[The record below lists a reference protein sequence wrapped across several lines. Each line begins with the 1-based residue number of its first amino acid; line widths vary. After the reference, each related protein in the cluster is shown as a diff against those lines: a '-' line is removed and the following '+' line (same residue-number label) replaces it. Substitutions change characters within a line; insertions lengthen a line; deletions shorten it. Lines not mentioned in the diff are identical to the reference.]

1 MMEWQYLFRPHIIE
15 RGYDYFLADAV
26 DDFEVHEGMVNA
38 IVEGTDDYAVTI
50 EFSQEKITSLYCD
63 CPYAADGN
71 HCKHMAAVLF
81 ECNEQKVFQEQD
93 SMNSPAASSDLGEL
107 VMTTDEAKL
116 RAFLLTALTNDDKL
130 AHRFT
135 REFSISDPKKEV
147 RSLIGQIDDT
157 FDRHGDRQGFI
168 DYNAAFDFGHAL
180 LTFLYEE
187 VDPIIADGDYMLAFE
202 ILGHLVNRINMVEMD
217 DSGGQITMI
226 LSECYEHWQE
236 ILEHAEVTEKK
247 KMFEWF
253 TEQLDSQDYEY
264 SDDYIEESIKEGFP
278 EVQFNEIKLN
288 LAEKKIRQA
297 EMLEGWQREFR
308 LAEWAVFL
316 IDAMERSGK
325 SENEINEIYQRYWT
339 ISSVRKKYIEE
350 AIAKKDYT
358 VAIEVLQESLE
369 LDRSHR
375 GLVSEYSHLLKTIY
389 KTMGQKDRYVE
400 QLWQLLLV
408 DDQGNI
414 EIYRELKATMN
425 KADWSNAVQ
434 RIYST
439 LAGKD
444 FMDKLYLE
452 EERYDLLMDYV
463 ENSNELYAARRY
475 FDQLK
480 EEYPKRLVKKY
491 ETALRQMAA
500 PVSNRKKYYTI
511 ANLMKDML
519 KIPGGTIAG
528 RLLIQDFKTMYP
540 RRTAMVDELSK
551 VERLFL

>member
-81 ECNEQKVFQEQD
+81 ECNEQEFFQEQD

-375 GLVSEYSHLLKTIY
+375 GLVSGYSHFFKQFIKLWEKKI
-389 KTMGQKDRYVE
+389 TM
-400 QLWQLLLV
+400 
-408 DDQGNI
+408 
-414 EIYRELKATMN
+414 
-425 KADWSNAVQ
+425 
-434 RIYST
+434 
-439 LAGKD
+439 
-444 FMDKLYLE
+444 
-452 EERYDLLMDYV
+452 
-463 ENSNELYAARRY
+463 
-475 FDQLK
+475 
-480 EEYPKRLVKKY
+480 
-491 ETALRQMAA
+491 
-500 PVSNRKKYYTI
+500 
-511 ANLMKDML
+511 
-519 KIPGGTIAG
+519 
-528 RLLIQDFKTMYP
+528 
-540 RRTAMVDELSK
+540 
-551 VERLFL
+551 

>member
-15 RGYDYFLADAV
+15 RGYDYFLADVV

-38 IVEGTDDYAVTI
+38 IVEGNEDYVVTI
-50 EFSQEKITSLYCD
+50 EFSKEKITTLYCD

-81 ECNEQKVFQEQD
+81 ECNEQEIFQDQD
-93 SMNSPAASSDLGEL
+93 STNSPAVSSDFSEL
-107 VMTTDEAKL
+107 VMTADEAKI
-116 RAFLLTALTNDDKL
+116 RAFLLSALMNDDKL

-135 REFSISDPKKEV
+135 REFSINDPKKEA
-147 RSLIGQIDDT
+147 RYLIDQIDDT
-157 FDRHGDRQGFI
+157 FDRHEDRQGFI
-168 DYNAAFDFGHAL
+168 DYHAAFDFGNDL
-180 LTFLYEE
+180 FTFLYEE
-187 VDPIIADGDYMLAFE
+187 VDPIIDDGDYVLAFE
-202 ILGHLVNRINMVEMD
+202 ILGHLVNRINRVEMD
-217 DSGGQITMI
+217 DSDGQSTMI
-226 LSECYEHWQE
+226 LSECFEHWQG
-236 ILEHAEVTEKK
+236 ILEHAEINEKK
-247 KMFEWF
+247 EMFEWF
-253 TEQLDSQDYEY
+253 TKQLDVPGSEY
-264 SDDYIEESIKEGFP
+264 SGEYIEEIIKEGFP
-278 EVQFNEIKLN
+278 EVEFNEIKLN
-288 LAEKKIRQA
+288 LAEKKVHQA
-297 EMLEGWQREFR
+297 ELLQGWQREFR

-316 IDAMERSGK
+316 VDAMERSGK
-325 SENEINEIYQRYWT
+325 SESEIDEIYQRYWKL
-339 ISSVRKKYIEE
+339 SSIRKKYIEQ
-350 AIAKKDYT
+350 AIARKEYST
-358 VAIEVLQESLE
+358 AIEVLQESLE
-369 LDRSHR
+369 LDHSHR

-389 KTMGQKDRYVE
+389 KTVGQKDRYVE

-425 KADWSNAVQ
+425 QADWSTAVQ

-452 EERYDLLMDYV
+452 EERFDLLMTYV
-463 ENSNELYAARRY
+463 ENSSELYATRKY

-480 EEYPKRLVKKY
+480 KEYPKRLIKKY
-491 ETALRQMAA
+491 ETALRQMAV

-551 VERLFL
+551 VEYLFL

>member
-15 RGYDYFLADAV
+15 RGYDYFLAEAV
-26 DDFEVHEGMVNA
+26 DDFEVHEGMINA
-38 IVEGTDDYAVTI
+38 IVEGSDDYVVTI
-50 EFSQEKITSLYCD
+50 EFSKEKITTLYCD

-81 ECNEQKVFQEQD
+81 ECNEQKIFPEQD
-93 SMNSPAASSDLGEL
+93 SMNRPAVSNDLAEL
-107 VMTTDEAKL
+107 VMTAEEVKL
-116 RAFLLTALTNDDKL
+116 RAFILSALANDDKL

-135 REFSISDPKKEV
+135 REFSISDPEKEA
-147 RSLIGQIDDT
+147 RYLIGQIADT
-157 FDRHGDRQGFI
+157 FDSHEDRHGFI
-168 DYNAAFDFGHAL
+168 DYNAAYAFGEAL
-180 LTFLYEE
+180 LTLLYEE
-187 VDPIIADGDYMLAFE
+187 VDPIIDDGDYVLAFE
-202 ILGHLVNRINMVEMD
+202 ILGHLVNRIDIVEMD

-226 LSECYEHWQE
+226 LSECYERWQR
-236 ILEHAEVTEKK
+236 ILEHTDVNEKK

-253 TEQLDSQDYEY
+253 TKQLDTSDSEY
-264 SDDYIEESIKEGFP
+264 SDEYIEEIIKEGFP
-278 EVQFNEIKLN
+278 EVEFNEINLN

-297 EMLEGWQREFR
+297 ELLEGWQREFR

-316 IDAMERSGK
+316 VDAMERSGK
-325 SENEINEIYQRYWT
+325 SESEINEIYQRYWNL
-339 ISSVRKKYIEE
+339 SSIRKKYIEQ
-350 AIAKKDYT
+350 AIARKDYLE
-358 VAIEVLQESLE
+358 AIEVLQESIE

-375 GLVSEYSHLLKTIY
+375 GLVSEYSHQLKMIY
-389 KTMGQKDRYVE
+389 KILGQKDRYVE

-414 EIYRELKATMN
+414 EIYRELKAATQ
-425 KADWSNAVQ
+425 KKDWPAAVE
-434 RIYST
+434 RIYSK

-452 EERYDLLMDYV
+452 EERYDLLMTYV
-463 ENSNELYAARRY
+463 ENSNELYAARKY

-480 EEYPKRLVKKY
+480 KEYPKRLVKKY
-491 ETALRQMAA
+491 EAALRQMVA

-519 KIPGGTIAG
+519 RIPGGTIAG

-540 RRTAMVDELSK
+540 RRTAMIDELSK